1 MQHSDLFGLV
11 EGILL
16 SSLGTQVELRQV
28 EVQGGGCINRAL
40 KIIAREDTYFLKCN
54 ENSHNFFDH
63 EVSGLQLLASS
74 QTFRIPEVIN
84 AGVYGDQSYLLMEYI
99 KPGYGGS
106 NFWRDFGRQLAELH
120 QLSSDSGLY
129 GLGYD
134 NEIGRLQQKNDWMDN
149 WIEFFI
155 QNRLE
160 AQLTLAYYNGHID
173 EGFMRRFRELYGL
186 LPSLL
191 VGGKPSL
198 LHGDLWSGNFLV
210 GENGEPVLI
219 DPAVYYG
226 HREVELAYTRL
237 FGGFN
242 PDFYESYNASWPLQ
256 PEFEERVDLYNLYPL
271 LVHVNLF
278 GASYLSGIEQTLRRH
293 L

>member
-40 KIIAREDTYFLKCN
+40 KIITRKDTYFLKCN
-54 ENSHNFFDH
+54 ENTHNFFDH
-63 EVSGLQLLASS
+63 EVVGLQLLAGS
-74 QTFRIPEVIN
+74 QTFRIPEVIH

-120 QLSSDSGLY
+120 QLSPDSGLY

-149 WIEFFI
+149 WIQFFI

-160 AQLTLAYYNGHID
+160 TQLTLAYYNAHID
-173 EGFMRRFRELYGL
+173 EGFMRRFRELYDQ

-191 VGGKPSL
+191 VAGEPSL

-210 GENGEPVLI
+210 GESGEPVLI

-237 FGGFN
+237 FGGFQ
-242 PDFYESYNASWPLQ
+242 PGFYESYNASWPLQ
-256 PEFEERVDLYNLYPL
+256 PGFEDRIDLYNLYPL

-278 GASYLSGIEQTLRRH
+278 GSSYLSGIEQTLRRH